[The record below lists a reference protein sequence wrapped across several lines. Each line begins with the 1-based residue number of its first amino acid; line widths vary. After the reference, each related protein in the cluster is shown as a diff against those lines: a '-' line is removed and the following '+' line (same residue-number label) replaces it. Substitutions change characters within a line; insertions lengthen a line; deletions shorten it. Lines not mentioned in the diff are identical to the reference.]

1 MNEQQN
7 ILSRKVRF
15 NILDAVIVLLV
26 VLCIVG
32 ICFRYSIMDS
42 LGLGQEMA
50 EYTVEFCVSG
60 MDSTLP
66 DFLGEGNALY
76 FADAG
81 KAGVLCGVSEFSN
94 MTAISAGSPALI
106 IKPHTVYVD
115 DGNGAVVSAAYP
127 DNKLVDAEGAFR
139 CNGAYSDDGRFS
151 VEGKSF
157 ITIGQTVTL
166 YTDTVTLNVTVTDIS
181 PISH

>member
-42 LGLGQEMA
+42 LGLGKEMA
-50 EYTVEFCVSG
+50 EYRVEFSVSG
-60 MDSTLP
+60 LDSNVP
-66 DFLGEGNALY
+66 AFLAKGNILY

-81 KAGVLCGVSEFSN
+81 VAGVLCDTSGSAGGVS
-94 MTAISAGSPALI
+94 TASSTLEV
-106 IKPHTVYVD
+106 KPHTVYVD
-115 DGNGAVVSAAYP
+115 DNSGGVVSADYP
-127 DNKLVDAEGAFR
+127 ESKLVDAAGSFL
-139 CNGAYSDDGRFS
+139 CNGAYGDDGRFS
-151 VEGKSF
+151 IEGNRF
-157 ITIGQTVTL
+157 ISVGQTVTL
-166 YTDTVTLNVTVTDIS
+166 YTDTVTLNVTVTNIS
-181 PISH
+181 PASH